1 MKNALVVWQHKEMCV
16 ASNTSGRFAYAH
28 LNDTVRQDS
37 AVVVRLGSSWWGM
50 VLVRRSRLGSFRKD
64 SIWRSWVRSG
74 GQGRAAFGG
83 AWRVQ
88 VGQGGLGSARS
99 GMIRSGPV
107 WYHKAR
113 RSRLGVTR
121 KGQARYGS
129 VVPVKAVQARHGAV
143 CCGAMRSG
151 SARPQPTV
159 RGHADP
165 SPL

>member
-1 MKNALVVWQHKEMCV
+1 MKNALVAWQHKEMCV

-88 VGQGGLGSARS
+88 VGQGGRDTAGRGVLRS
-99 GMIRSGPV
+99 GGFSSG
-107 WYHKAR
+107 AIR
-113 RSRLGVTR
+113 RSRFGTVR
-121 KGQARYGS
+121 HD
-129 VVPVKAVQARHGAV
+129 PV
-143 CCGAMRSG
+143 RSG
-151 SARPQPTV
+151 VVSQGMAV
-159 RGHADP
+159 
-165 SPL
+165 

>member
-1 MKNALVVWQHKEMCV
+1 MKNELVVWQHKEMCV

-50 VLVRRSRLGSFRKD
+50 VLVRRSRCGAVRYAVVIYGMLRRSRLGSFRKD

-88 VGQGGLGSARS
+88 VGQGGLGEVRRGRDWRGLAGS
-99 GMIRSGPV
+99 G
-107 WYHKAR
+107 
-113 RSRLGVTR
+113 L
-121 KGQARYGS
+121 
-129 VVPVKAVQARHGAV
+129 AVQARHGAV

-151 SARPQPTV
+151 SARLQPTV